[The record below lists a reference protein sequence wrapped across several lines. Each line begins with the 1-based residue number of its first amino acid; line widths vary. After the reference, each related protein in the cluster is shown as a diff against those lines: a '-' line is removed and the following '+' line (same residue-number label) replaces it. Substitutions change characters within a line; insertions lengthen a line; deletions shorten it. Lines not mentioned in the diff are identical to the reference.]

1 MPEVADT
8 RASAF
13 AALRYRNYRL
23 MWISAIISSTGRW
36 FQVLTIPLIVYDL
49 TDGSAGWVGLA
60 GFTQLLP
67 VALLCPF
74 AGAIADRYPRRSIL
88 IVTQSTQ
95 ALVAVVFV
103 LMWFGGVRSPGAYV
117 VVSILAG
124 IAGGL
129 NLPAWQAFVSELV
142 PRDTLMSAVTLNS
155 AQFNVARML
164 GPSLAGLVIAQW
176 GPGWAFALNAVS
188 FLGVIAALGSL
199 RLPRIQV
206 EANGRLRPLT
216 EFAQAVV
223 YVRNNAGISTA
234 VFVGAVIGFFGIT
247 AQQMSIVV
255 AEDVFGQGERGF
267 GWMLSAAGVGAV
279 VASPMV
285 AEMARRFDRSRIQE
299 VALLLYGCGVCAM
312 AVAPW
317 FFVALA
323 GMFVTGMAHIA
334 SASTLNT
341 AIQLQV
347 DERLRARVLS
357 VYLTVLLLS
366 SPLGQLLMGQ
376 AIEVFGPR
384 ETFLAFGL
392 SFLAVAVLL
401 LLTRRLAALDS
412 GSGIYR
418 PSAVAEAHPSTPAP
432 PRSAEGQPAMTR
444 DTGPSSDKA

>member
-1 MPEVADT
+1 MA
-8 RASAF
+8 
-13 AALRYRNYRL
+13 
-23 MWISAIISSTGRW
+23 
-36 FQVLTIPLIVYDL
+36 IPLIVYDL
-49 TDGSAGWVGLA
+49 TGGSAGWVGLA

-67 VALLCPF
+67 TALLCPF

-95 ALVAVVFV
+95 ALVAVLFV
-103 LMWFGGVRSPGAYV
+103 LMWFGDVRSPGAYV
-117 VVSILAG
+117 AVSILAG
-124 IAGGL
+124 IASGL

-142 PRDTLMSAVTLNS
+142 PRDTLMSAITLNS
-155 AQFNVARML
+155 AQFNLARML
-164 GPSLAGLVIAQW
+164 GPSLAGVVIAQW
-176 GPGWAFALNAVS
+176 GPGWAFALNAAS
-188 FLGVIAALGSL
+188 YLAVIAALALL
-199 RLPRIQV
+199 RLPRIQTGA
-206 EANGRLRPLT
+206 EGRLRPLT
-216 EFAQAVV
+216 EFAEAVV
-223 YVRNNAGISTA
+223 YARSNAGISRA
-234 VFVGAVIGFFGIT
+234 VFVAAVIGFFGIT

-299 VALLLYGCGVCAM
+299 AALLLYGCGVCAM

-317 FFVALA
+317 FVVALA
-323 GMFVTGMAHIA
+323 GMFAMGMAHIT

-347 DERLRARVLS
+347 DEGLRARVLS

-366 SPLGQLLMGQ
+366 SPLGQLFMGQ
-376 AIEVFGPR
+376 AIELLGPR

-392 SFLAVAVLL
+392 LFFALAVLL
-401 LLTRRLAALDS
+401 LLTRNLRALDS
-412 GSGIYR
+412 GSGTYR

-432 PRSAEGQPAMTR
+432 PR
-444 DTGPSSDKA
+444 

>member
-1 MPEVADT
+1 M
-8 RASAF
+8 
-13 AALRYRNYRL
+13 
-23 MWISAIISSTGRW
+23 
-36 FQVLTIPLIVYDL
+36 
-49 TDGSAGWVGLA
+49 
-60 GFTQLLP
+60 
-67 VALLCPF
+67 
-74 AGAIADRYPRRSIL
+74 GA
-88 IVTQSTQ
+88 
-95 ALVAVVFV
+95 
-103 LMWFGGVRSPGAYV
+103 
-117 VVSILAG
+117 
-124 IAGGL
+124 
-129 NLPAWQAFVSELV
+129 
-142 PRDTLMSAVTLNS
+142 
-155 AQFNVARML
+155 
-164 GPSLAGLVIAQW
+164 
-176 GPGWAFALNAVS
+176 GWAFAFNAVS

-206 EANGRLRPLT
+206 EAKGRLRPLT

-323 GMFVTGMAHIA
+323 GMFVAGMAHIA

>member
-1 MPEVADT
+1 
-8 RASAF
+8 
-13 AALRYRNYRL
+13 

-36 FQVLTIPLIVYDL
+36 FQVLAIPLIVYDL
-49 TDGSAGWVGLA
+49 TGGSAGWVGLA

-67 VALLCPF
+67 VAVLCPF
-74 AGAIADRYPRRSIL
+74 AGAIADRWPRRSIL
-88 IVTQSTQ
+88 LVTQSTQ
-95 ALVAVVFV
+95 ALVAALFV
-103 LMWFGGVRSPGAYV
+103 LMWFGDVRSPGAYV
-117 VVSILAG
+117 AVSILAG
-124 IAGGL
+124 TASGL

-155 AQFNVARML
+155 AQFNLARML
-164 GPSLAGLVIAQW
+164 GPSLAGVVIAQW

-188 FLGVIAALGSL
+188 YLAVIAALLLL
-199 RLPRIQV
+199 RLPRIQI
-206 EANGRLRPLT
+206 EATGRMRPLT

-223 YVRNNAGISTA
+223 YVQRNAGISTA
-234 VFVGAVIGFFGIT
+234 VFVAGVIGFFGIT

-285 AEMARRFDRSRIQE
+285 VEMARRFDRSRIQE

-312 AVAPW
+312 AAAPW
-317 FFVALA
+317 FVLALA
-323 GMFVTGMAHIA
+323 GMFVMGMAHIA

-347 DERLRARVLS
+347 DEGLRARVLS

-366 SPLGQLLMGQ
+366 SPLGQLFMGQ
-376 AIEVFGPR
+376 AIELFGPR
-384 ETFLAFGL
+384 QTFLTFGL
-392 SFLAVAVLL
+392 LFLVSAVLL
-401 LLTRRLAALDS
+401 VLTQNLRAIDS
-412 GSGIYR
+412 GDGTYT

-432 PRSAEGQPAMTR
+432 PR
-444 DTGPSSDKA
+444 